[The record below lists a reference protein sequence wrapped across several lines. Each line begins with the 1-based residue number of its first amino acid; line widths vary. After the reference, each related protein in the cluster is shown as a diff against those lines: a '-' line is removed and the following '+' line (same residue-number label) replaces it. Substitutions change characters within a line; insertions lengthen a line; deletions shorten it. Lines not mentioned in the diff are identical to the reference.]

1 MFGSQPRHRARFYPN
16 RAPVL
21 TIPRNMSQPKRKE
34 KTVRDLVS
42 PDVEVIHL
50 DCQYKDDAI
59 RELLSTLVAQDV
71 IDLER
76 EKELRDAIIQREQV
90 ASTGMGNGVALPHGK
105 SKHAKK
111 LGVVVGLSAQ
121 GIEFGARDEI
131 PAYVIVMWICEPR
144 QIKEHLALM
153 RGLAGVANDADRAGV
168 LANVRDRR
176 QFLDFLSTIPLE
188 DKGN

>member
-1 MFGSQPRHRARFYPN
+1 
-16 RAPVL
+16 
-21 TIPRNMSQPKRKE
+21 MSQPKRKE
-34 KTVRDLVS
+34 KTVRDLVP
-42 PDVEVIHL
+42 PDVEVVHL
-50 DCQYKDDAI
+50 HCEYKDEAI

-71 IDLER
+71 LDLDR
-76 EKELRDAIIQREQV
+76 EKEIRDAIIQREQV

-111 LGVVVGLSAQ
+111 LGVVVGVSAQ

-131 PAYVIVMWICEPR
+131 PAYVIVMWVCEPR

-153 RGLAGVANDADRAGV
+153 RGLATVANDADRAGV

-188 DKGN
+188 EK

>member
-1 MFGSQPRHRARFYPN
+1 
-16 RAPVL
+16 
-21 TIPRNMSQPKRKE
+21 MSQPKRKE

>member
-1 MFGSQPRHRARFYPN
+1 
-16 RAPVL
+16 
-21 TIPRNMSQPKRKE
+21 MSQPKRRE
-34 KTVRDLVS
+34 KTVRDLIS

-111 LGVVVGLSAQ
+111 LGVVVGVSAE
-121 GIEFGARDEI
+121 GIEFGARDQI
-131 PAYVIVMWICEPR
+131 PAYVIVLWICEPR

-176 QFLDFLSTIPLE
+176 QFLDFLGTIPLE
-188 DKGN
+188 EK

>member
-1 MFGSQPRHRARFYPN
+1 
-16 RAPVL
+16 
-21 TIPRNMSQPKRKE
+21 MSQPKRRE
-34 KTVRDLVS
+34 KTVRDLIS

-111 LGVVVGLSAQ
+111 LGVVVGMSAQ
-121 GIEFGARDEI
+121 GIEFGARDDI

-153 RGLAGVANDADRAGV
+153 RGLASVANDADRAGV

-176 QFLDFLSTIPLE
+176 GFLDFLGTIPLE
-188 DKGN
+188 EK